1 MIVGCTKEIKN
12 NEFRVGLTLDNVLEY
27 VNHGHDVLME
37 AGAGVAVGFTDDQYK
52 KAGAEIISSA
62 DEVWSKSDMIVK
74 VKEPIEAEYDR
85 IKEGQI
91 LYTYLHLAADEPL
104 TKVLLEK
111 KVKSV
116 AYETIT
122 NPDGKGLPC
131 LWPMSQIAGR
141 LSIQQGAKFLEKKY
155 GGSGMLLSGV
165 PGVKKGNVV
174 IIGGGMA
181 GTYAAKA
188 GVGIGANVTVLD
200 INLDR
205 LAYLE
210 DIFGNS
216 ITTLYSSEGNRA
228 QALSQ
233 ADVVIGSVLIPGS
246 STPKLVREDH
256 LDIMKDGAV
265 IVDIAIDQGGC
276 CESSHVTT
284 HDDPIFIKKGVVH
297 YCVGNMPGAVPYTST
312 MALTNATLRNGL
324 LIADNGVEK
333 AAQIN
338 KGIFNGVNTY
348 DGNCTYKGVADALN
362 LEFVDYS
369 NWL

>member
-1 MIVGCTKEIKN
+1 MIVGSTKEVKN
-12 NEFRVGLTLDNVLEY
+12 NEFRVGLTPDNVLEY
-27 VNHGHDVLME
+27 VNHGHQVLIE
-37 AGAGVAVGFTDDQYK
+37 TGAGAAVGFDDDQYI
-52 KAGAEIISSA
+52 KAGAKIISTPE
-62 DEVWSKSDMIVK
+62 EVWNKSDMIIK
-74 VKEPIEAEYDR
+74 VKEPIEIEYSR

-91 LYTYLHLAADEPL
+91 LYTYLHLAANEPL

-111 KVKSV
+111 KVKGV

-122 NPDGKGLPC
+122 NQDGKGLPC

-141 LSIQQGAKFLEKKY
+141 LSIQQGAKYLEKKY
-155 GGSGMLLSGV
+155 GGSGILLPGV

-188 GVGIGANVTVLD
+188 AVGIGANVTILD
-200 INLDR
+200 VDLNR
-205 LAYLE
+205 LAYIE
-210 DIFGNS
+210 DIFGS
-216 ITTLYSSEGNRA
+216 SVTTLYSSEGNRV

-233 ADVVIGSVLIPGS
+233 ADVIVGSVLIPGS
-246 STPKLVREDH
+246 STPKLVREEH
-256 LDIMKDGAV
+256 LDIIKDGSV

-276 CESSHVTT
+276 CQSSHVTT

-324 LIADNGVEK
+324 LIADNGLEK
-333 AAQIN
+333 AVQIN
-338 KGIFNGVNTY
+338 KGIFAGVNTY
-348 DGNCTYKGVADALN
+348 EGSCTYKGVADALG

-369 NWL
+369 K